1 MKQKKTKRI
10 LFIGYNFAPE
20 LTGIGKYSG
29 EMMYWLAKEGH
40 ECTVLTAYPYYPYW
54 EVQEPYRKN
63 RFWYKKEVTRFNS
76 GGLLS
81 VVRCP
86 MYVPKNPSGVKRMLL
101 DTSFSLMA
109 FLASIPLLFQKKYAW
124 VITIAP
130 SFQFGLLGVFY
141 KKLKGAKHLHH
152 IQDMQIEAAQDLGLI
167 KSPKLLQLLF
177 GVEKYIF
184 KHTDVISSISQG
196 MMERIGKKAQKPV
209 VFFPNWT
216 ETNKF
221 YPIGDNGQLKEQFG
235 FNTDDYVVLYS
246 GAIGEKQG
254 LEAILYAAKTL
265 TSYSNLKFV
274 ICGTGPYK
282 EVLKNKAKSMQLQ
295 NLFFL
300 PLQPKEDFNAF
311 LNMADLHLVIQ
322 KEKASDLVM
331 PSKLTT
337 ILAVGGLALITA
349 NAQSTLHQV
358 VRKFEMGLLVAAEDQ
373 EALNEGILK
382 AYQDTDSQIVKQA
395 ARTYAERYLAVDNI
409 MQTFNDSLYI

>member
-29 EMMYWLAKEGH
+29 EMMHWLAKEGH

-54 EVQEPYRKN
+54 QVQEPYRKN
-63 RFWYKKEVTRFNS
+63 RFWYKKEVTRFDS

-86 MYVPKNPSGVKRMLL
+86 MYVPKNPSGLKRMLL
-101 DTSFSLMA
+101 DTSFSMMA
-109 FLASIPLLFQKKYAW
+109 FLACLPIVFQKKYDW

-167 KSPKLLQLLF
+167 KSPKLLQLLYAI
-177 GVEKYIF
+177 ERYIF
-184 KHTDVISSISQG
+184 KYTDVISSISEG
-196 MMERIGKKAQKPV
+196 MLERIGKKAQKPIL
-209 VFFPNWT
+209 FFPNWT
-216 ETNKF
+216 ETQSFFPLVDK
-221 YPIGDNGQLKEQFG
+221 GSLKEQFG
-235 FNTDDYVVLYS
+235 FTSTEWVVLYS

-265 TSYSNLKFV
+265 TSYPNVKIV

-282 EVLKNKAKSMQLQ
+282 EVLRNKAERMQLQ
-295 NLFFL
+295 NIRFM

-337 ILAVGGLALITA
+337 ILAVGGVALITA
-349 NAQSTLHQV
+349 NKDSTLFQI
-358 VRKFEMGLLVAAEDQ
+358 VRKYDMGILVAAEDQ
-373 EALNEGILK
+373 KALNEGILN
-382 AYQDTDSQIVKQA
+382 AYHHKDNSGVKKA
-395 ARTYAERYLAVDNI
+395 ARRYAEQYLAIDTV
-409 MQTFNDSLYI
+409 MQSFVEKLNT